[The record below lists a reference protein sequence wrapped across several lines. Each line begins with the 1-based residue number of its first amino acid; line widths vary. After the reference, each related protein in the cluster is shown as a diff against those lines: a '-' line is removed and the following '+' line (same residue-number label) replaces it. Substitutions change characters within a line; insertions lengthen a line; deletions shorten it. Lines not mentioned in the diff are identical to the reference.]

1 MSQRLPCYVSLGK
14 ITNHIMTCAS
24 APVHAVH
31 INVPILFRCYHLTIF
46 FLSFPVQCHSFASS
60 PCSHFVALTMQ
71 AVGDAFN
78 AGFYEEQVQL
88 RGLPVLDSRP
98 KRFMR
103 NMSAKYTI
111 GTKKVIQFSR
121 ISKVGHIVSV
131 LRSNNHNG
139 FPVCVFL

>member
-1 MSQRLPCYVSLGK
+1 
-14 ITNHIMTCAS
+14 MTCAS

-31 INVPILFRCYHLTIF
+31 IDVPILFRCYHLTIF

-60 PCSHFVALTMQ
+60 PCSHFVGLTMQ

-78 AGFYEEQVQL
+78 AGFYEEQIEL

-103 NMSAKYTI
+103 NMSAKDTI
-111 GTKKVIQFSR
+111 GTKKVKTLSDLTSLLKCPAIFV
-121 ISKVGHIVSV
+121 II
-131 LRSNNHNG
+131 
-139 FPVCVFL
+139 

>member
-1 MSQRLPCYVSLGK
+1 MSRTLPCHVSLGK
-14 ITNHIMTCAS
+14 VTTHIMTCAS

-46 FLSFPVQCHSFASS
+46 FLSFPVQGHSFASS
-60 PCSHFVALTMQ
+60 PCSHFVGLTMQ

-103 NMSAKYTI
+103 NMSAKDTI
-111 GTKKVIQFSR
+111 GTKKVKTLSDLTSLLKCPAIFV
-121 ISKVGHIVSV
+121 II
-131 LRSNNHNG
+131 
-139 FPVCVFL
+139 

>member
-1 MSQRLPCYVSLGK
+1 
-14 ITNHIMTCAS
+14 
-24 APVHAVH
+24 
-31 INVPILFRCYHLTIF
+31 
-46 FLSFPVQCHSFASS
+46 
-60 PCSHFVALTMQ
+60 MQ

-111 GTKKVIQFSR
+111 GTKKVKTLSDLTSLAQVSSNLCNHLNWGDCNQDSLVCSMNEQF
-121 ISKVGHIVSV
+121 GW
-131 LRSNNHNG
+131 N
-139 FPVCVFL
+139 C